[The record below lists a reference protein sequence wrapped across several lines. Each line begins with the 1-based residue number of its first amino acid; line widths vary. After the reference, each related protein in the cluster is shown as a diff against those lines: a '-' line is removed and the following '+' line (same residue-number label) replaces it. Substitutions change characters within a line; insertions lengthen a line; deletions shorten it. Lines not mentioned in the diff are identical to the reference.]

1 MQGSDHDESAVLA
14 RLEAIEAALAA
25 LTGPPSTNPPN
36 GNGLWLLGGVESEFV
51 DSEAGGVAH
60 GGRVRLPD
68 GREAGWQ
75 MSHATD
81 ELLDDAWADHEGA
94 LKALGHRH
102 RLELLQDLLLRPQT
116 ALQLAESGRHGTTG
130 QIYNHLR
137 QLVEAGWLAAAVR
150 GVYGVPTQRVVP
162 LLVILS
168 ATRKEH

>member
-25 LTGPPSTNPPN
+25 LTGPPSTNPPS

-81 ELLDDAWADHEGA
+81 DLLDDTWAEHEGA

-102 RLELLQDLLLRPQT
+102 RLELLQDLDVRHR
-116 ALQLAESGRHGTTG
+116 AVERHVFEGARRRVEGARRRGRG
-130 QIYNHLR
+130 I
-137 QLVEAGWLAAAVR
+137 AGCGRAVR
-150 GVYGVPTQRVVP
+150 RPDR
-162 LLVILS
+162 
-168 ATRKEH
+168 RRRHR